1 MKSDEIVMRAN
12 SNHRGAGLRTFW
24 IFALVLLLF
33 SDTAIMS
40 QSTRSESADT
50 AASSPVPTQAA
61 VTEPGSATLKS
72 LPRNLII
79 DQENLLTT
87 PFHLNK
93 SQWKWAVPLALVGTV
108 LLASDTAV
116 EGHAPSNPN
125 TISRATTA
133 SNAGLAAL
141 VGAGG
146 GMFLWGH
153 LAHND
158 QQRETGLLSGEAAID
173 AALDTEII
181 KYAAGRERPFVGDG
195 RGRFFQGGDSFPSF
209 HASASFAVASVIA
222 HEYSGPLTQVLAYG
236 VAGAVDA
243 ARFGGRKHFMTDL
256 VVGSALGWYL
266 GRQVYRTH
274 SRYSDAEIARFGTFN
289 KGESDGVRDPADMG
303 SSFVSLDSWI
313 YPALERLQSL
323 GYIQSGFLGMR
334 PWTRME
340 CARLL
345 EEANLRLRDAEPTED
360 TERAQEVY
368 ADLAEEFADETGR
381 INGASNIGVAVDSIY
396 TRFTQISG
404 LPLRDG
410 LHFGQTIIN
419 DYGRP
424 YGRGFNSV
432 SGFTSHAEAGP
443 FSFYVRGE
451 YQHAASL
458 PSLSAEARQVIGNV
472 DALPTPPA
480 IATSTVNQFD
490 LLEGYVGLQ
499 LSNWQITFGK
509 QALWWGEDASG
520 PMLMS
525 NNAAPIVMLQINRA
539 SPFRLP
545 SVLKVLGPMR
555 TSYFLGRL
563 DGHHWLVG
571 ESSGLIGSWTQSLNN
586 QPFIIGEKLSLKPS
600 DNLEIGFS
608 VTSLSGGTGVPFTL
622 HKIVQASFLTGN
634 AAPGTPNDPGD
645 RRGAFDFA
653 YRIPKLRNWLTI
665 YGDAF
670 TDDQANPWL
679 AWNKAA
685 VTSGFYLSH
694 FPKIPKL
701 DLRAEA
707 VYTDP
712 PAGTPIQQ
720 HGFFYINSRFK
731 SGYTNDGTL
740 IGSWIGRQGQG
751 TSAWM
756 NYWFTPK
763 NTLQLSFRHQTVS
776 QKFIP
781 NGGSL
786 SDFGVSSDVSIRSN
800 FGIRTSVQYERWLLP
815 VIQPGISRNVTASVE
830 FLFAPGKLLRRSA
843 TSAGRNNP

>member
-1 MKSDEIVMRAN
+1 MNI
-12 SNHRGAGLRTFW
+12 
-24 IFALVLLLF
+24 
-33 SDTAIMS
+33 
-40 QSTRSESADT
+40 
-50 AASSPVPTQAA
+50 P
-61 VTEPGSATLKS
+61 
-72 LPRNLII
+72 
-79 DQENLLTT
+79 
-87 PFHLNK
+87 
-93 SQWKWAVPLALVGTV
+93 
-108 LLASDTAV
+108 
-116 EGHAPSNPN
+116 
-125 TISRATTA
+125 
-133 SNAGLAAL
+133 
-141 VGAGG
+141 
-146 GMFLWGH
+146 
-153 LAHND
+153 
-158 QQRETGLLSGEAAID
+158 
-173 AALDTEII
+173 
-181 KYAAGRERPFVGDG
+181 
-195 RGRFFQGGDSFPSF
+195 
-209 HASASFAVASVIA
+209 
-222 HEYSGPLTQVLAYG
+222 GPLTQVLAYG
-236 VAGAVDA
+236 VASGVDA
-243 ARFGGRKHFMTDL
+243 ARFAGRKHFMTDL

-266 GRQVYRTH
+266 GRQVYRAH
-274 SRYSDAEIARFGTFN
+274 SRYSDADIAKFGRFSKDEGDT
-289 KGESDGVRDPADMG
+289 VRDPADMS
-303 SSFVSLDSWI
+303 SSFVALDSWI

-345 EEANLRLRDAEPTED
+345 EEANLRLQDAEPNDD
-360 TERAQEVY
+360 TERAQRIY
-368 ADLAEEFADETGR
+368 ADLAEEFTEETGR
-381 INGASNIGVAVDSIY
+381 INGGSNVGIAIDSLY

-410 LHFGQTIIN
+410 LHFGQTIVN

-424 YGRGFNSV
+424 YGRGLNNV

-451 YQHAASL
+451 YQHVALL
-458 PSLSAEARQVIGNV
+458 PPLSAGARQVIGNV
-472 DALPTPPA
+472 DALPAPPA
-480 IATSTVNQFD
+480 LGTPTVNRFD

-520 PMLMS
+520 PMLAS
-525 NNAAPIVMLQINRA
+525 NNAEPILMLQINRVK
-539 SPFRLP
+539 PFRLP
-545 SVLKVLGPMR
+545 FVFKVLGPIR
-555 TSYFLGRL
+555 ASYFVGRL
-563 DGHHWLVG
+563 DGYHWLFG

-600 DNLEIGFS
+600 DNLEMGFS

-622 HKIVQASFLTGN
+622 HKIVQGSFLTGN

-701 DLRAEA
+701 DLRAEGL
-707 VYTDP
+707 YTDP
-712 PAGTPIQQ
+712 PAGTPIEQ
-720 HGFFYINSRFK
+720 HGFFYINDRFK

-751 TSAWM
+751 TGAWM

-763 NTLQLSFRHQTVS
+763 NTVELSFRHQRVS
-776 QKFIP
+776 PKFIP
-781 NGGSL
+781 DGGSL
-786 SDFGVSSDVSIRSN
+786 TDVGVSSDVWIRSN
-800 FGIRTSVQYERWLLP
+800 FGVRASVQYERWLFP
-815 VIQPGISRNVTASVE
+815 VIQPGSSRNVSASME
-830 FLFAPGKLLRRSA
+830 ILFAPGKLLRRSA
-843 TSAGRNNP
+843 PGGSGNQP